1 MNKFKNGLKKILSY
15 IAARRLLR
23 YSIIVVVVII
33 LLPTGVILTNK
44 YFNNKVNN
52 IEDTKEESLN
62 INDSDKIKD
71 NSITKGIIETD
82 VVADKTY
89 SKHTLS
95 DGFSTLSEDDYN
107 SSSNTDKNNITN
119 STSNNIS
126 QSIDK
131 SSLTGIDLEILE
143 GYEFNP
149 KKDLKLQATDKDG
162 RNISDS
168 IIIEKN
174 NVNTTIPGSYIVK
187 ASVKLSNGQYK
198 EREFNVI
205 VKETTLEVSLKSFK
219 SIKVNIKKGEKIGAT
234 RVIPLIIDEKKI
246 LEAEK
251 IIKEKIIS
259 VEEIKPKKAVLIT
272 TGNEVYKGRIKDAFL
287 PVMKE
292 KLEYYGSEIVKQII
306 LPDNKEM
313 ITENILKAIEEDKVD
328 MIICTGGMS
337 VDPDDVTPSA
347 IKDCN
352 GEIVTYGAP
361 VLPGAMFLLAYYK
374 NIPILGVPSCAMY
387 SKRTIFDLV
396 LPRILADEK
405 LSFEDIARFGNGG
418 MCLNCEICSFPHCS
432 FGK

>member
-1 MNKFKNGLKKILSY
+1 MKQIRIEDSVGCILSHDVTKIVPGEFKGMLFKKGHVIREEDIPKLLDIGKEHIYVWKPKKGQLHENDAAIRVKDLVLGQGCY
-15 IAARRLLR
+15 ISEEIKEGKIDFFANTQGIVKINKDLLLKLNLLGE
-23 YSIIVVVVII
+23 IIVSTIH
-33 LLPTGVILTNK
+33 
-44 YFNNKVNN
+44 NNTPV
-52 IEDTKEESLN
+52 
-62 INDSDKIKD
+62 
-71 NSITKGIIETD
+71 
-82 VVADKTY
+82 
-89 SKHTLS
+89 
-95 DGFSTLSEDDYN
+95 
-107 SSSNTDKNNITN
+107 
-119 STSNNIS
+119 
-126 QSIDK
+126 
-131 SSLTGIDLEILE
+131 
-143 GYEFNP
+143 
-149 KKDLKLQATDKDG
+149 
-162 RNISDS
+162 
-168 IIIEKN
+168 
-174 NVNTTIPGSYIVK
+174 
-187 ASVKLSNGQYK
+187 
-198 EREFNVI
+198 
-205 VKETTLEVSLKSFK
+205 
-219 SIKVNIKKGEKIGAT
+219 KKGEKIGAT

-313 ITENILKAIEEDKVD
+313 ITENILKVIEEDKVD

>member
-1 MNKFKNGLKKILSY
+1 MKQIRIEDSVGCILSHDVTKIVPGEFKGRLFKKGHVIREEDIPKLLDIGKEHIYVWKPKKGQLHENDAAIRVKDLVLGQGCY
-15 IAARRLLR
+15 ISEEIKEGKIDFFANTQGIVKINKDLLLKLNLLGE
-23 YSIIVVVVII
+23 IIVSTIH
-33 LLPTGVILTNK
+33 
-44 YFNNKVNN
+44 NNTPV
-52 IEDTKEESLN
+52 
-62 INDSDKIKD
+62 
-71 NSITKGIIETD
+71 
-82 VVADKTY
+82 
-89 SKHTLS
+89 
-95 DGFSTLSEDDYN
+95 
-107 SSSNTDKNNITN
+107 
-119 STSNNIS
+119 
-126 QSIDK
+126 
-131 SSLTGIDLEILE
+131 
-143 GYEFNP
+143 
-149 KKDLKLQATDKDG
+149 
-162 RNISDS
+162 
-168 IIIEKN
+168 
-174 NVNTTIPGSYIVK
+174 
-187 ASVKLSNGQYK
+187 
-198 EREFNVI
+198 
-205 VKETTLEVSLKSFK
+205 
-219 SIKVNIKKGEKIGAT
+219 KKGEKIGAT

-292 KLEYYGSEIVKQII
+292 KLEYYGSEIVKQVI

-418 MCLNCEICSFPHCS
+418 M
-432 FGK
+432 

>member
-1 MNKFKNGLKKILSY
+1 MKQIKIEDSVGCILSHDVTKIVPGEFKGRLFKKGHVIKEEDIEKLLDIGKEHIYVWEPKEGQLHENDAAKRIKDLVLGKGCY
-15 IAARRLLR
+15 ISEEIKEGKIDFFANAQGIVKINKELLLKLNLLGE
-23 YSIIVVVVII
+23 IIVSTIH
-33 LLPTGVILTNK
+33 
-44 YFNNKVNN
+44 NNTPV
-52 IEDTKEESLN
+52 
-62 INDSDKIKD
+62 
-71 NSITKGIIETD
+71 
-82 VVADKTY
+82 
-89 SKHTLS
+89 
-95 DGFSTLSEDDYN
+95 
-107 SSSNTDKNNITN
+107 
-119 STSNNIS
+119 
-126 QSIDK
+126 
-131 SSLTGIDLEILE
+131 
-143 GYEFNP
+143 
-149 KKDLKLQATDKDG
+149 
-162 RNISDS
+162 
-168 IIIEKN
+168 
-174 NVNTTIPGSYIVK
+174 
-187 ASVKLSNGQYK
+187 
-198 EREFNVI
+198 
-205 VKETTLEVSLKSFK
+205 
-219 SIKVNIKKGEKIGAT
+219 KKGEKIGAT

-246 LEAEK
+246 IEAEN
-251 IIKEKIIS
+251 IINEKIIS

-292 KLEYYGSEIVKQII
+292 KLGYYGSEIIKQVI

-328 MIICTGGMS
+328 MVICTGGMS

-396 LPRILADEK
+396 LPRVLVDEK
-405 LSFEDIARFGNGG
+405 LSFEDIAKYGNGG

>member
-1 MNKFKNGLKKILSY
+1 MKQIRIEDSVGCILSHDVT
-15 IAARRLLR
+15 
-23 YSIIVVVVII
+23 IIVPGEFKGRLFKKGHVIREEDI
-33 LLPTGVILTNK
+33 PKLLDIG
-44 YFNNKVNN
+44 
-52 IEDTKEESLN
+52 KEHIYVWE
-62 INDSDKIKD
+62 
-71 NSITKGIIETD
+71 
-82 VVADKTY
+82 
-89 SKHTLS
+89 
-95 DGFSTLSEDDYN
+95 
-107 SSSNTDKNNITN
+107 
-119 STSNNIS
+119 
-126 QSIDK
+126 
-131 SSLTGIDLEILE
+131 
-143 GYEFNP
+143 P
-149 KKDLKLQATDKDG
+149 KKGQLHENDAAIRVKDLVLGQGCYISEEIKEGKIDFFANTQGIVKINKGLLLKLNLLG
-162 RNISDS
+162 E
-168 IIIEKN
+168 IIVSTIHN
-174 NVNTTIPGSYIVK
+174 NTPV
-187 ASVKLSNGQYK
+187 
-198 EREFNVI
+198 
-205 VKETTLEVSLKSFK
+205 
-219 SIKVNIKKGEKIGAT
+219 KKGEKIGAT

-292 KLEYYGSEIVKQII
+292 KLEYYGSEIVKQVI

>member
-1 MNKFKNGLKKILSY
+1 MKQIRIEDSVGCILSHDVTKIVPGEFKGRLFKKGHVIREEDIPKLLDIGKEHIYVWEPKKGQLHENDAAIRIKDLVLGQGCY
-15 IAARRLLR
+15 ISEEIKEGKIDFFANTQGIVKINKDLLLKLNLLGE
-23 YSIIVVVVII
+23 IIVSTIH
-33 LLPTGVILTNK
+33 
-44 YFNNKVNN
+44 NNTPV
-52 IEDTKEESLN
+52 
-62 INDSDKIKD
+62 
-71 NSITKGIIETD
+71 
-82 VVADKTY
+82 
-89 SKHTLS
+89 
-95 DGFSTLSEDDYN
+95 
-107 SSSNTDKNNITN
+107 
-119 STSNNIS
+119 
-126 QSIDK
+126 
-131 SSLTGIDLEILE
+131 
-143 GYEFNP
+143 
-149 KKDLKLQATDKDG
+149 
-162 RNISDS
+162 
-168 IIIEKN
+168 
-174 NVNTTIPGSYIVK
+174 
-187 ASVKLSNGQYK
+187 
-198 EREFNVI
+198 
-205 VKETTLEVSLKSFK
+205 
-219 SIKVNIKKGEKIGAT
+219 KKGEKIGAT

-259 VEEIKPKKAVLIT
+259 IEEIKPKKVVLIT

-292 KLEYYGSEIVKQII
+292 KLEYYGSEIVKQVI

-405 LSFEDIARFGNGG
+405 LSFEDIAIFGNGG

>member
-1 MNKFKNGLKKILSY
+1 MKQIRIEDSVGCILSHDVTKIVPGEFKGRLFKKGHVIREEDIPKLLDIGKEHIYVWEPKKGQLHENDAAIRVKDLVLGQGCY
-15 IAARRLLR
+15 ISEEIKEGKIDFFANTQGIVKINKGLLLKLNLLGE
-23 YSIIVVVVII
+23 IIVSTIH
-33 LLPTGVILTNK
+33 
-44 YFNNKVNN
+44 NNTPV
-52 IEDTKEESLN
+52 
-62 INDSDKIKD
+62 
-71 NSITKGIIETD
+71 
-82 VVADKTY
+82 
-89 SKHTLS
+89 
-95 DGFSTLSEDDYN
+95 
-107 SSSNTDKNNITN
+107 
-119 STSNNIS
+119 
-126 QSIDK
+126 
-131 SSLTGIDLEILE
+131 
-143 GYEFNP
+143 
-149 KKDLKLQATDKDG
+149 
-162 RNISDS
+162 
-168 IIIEKN
+168 
-174 NVNTTIPGSYIVK
+174 
-187 ASVKLSNGQYK
+187 
-198 EREFNVI
+198 
-205 VKETTLEVSLKSFK
+205 
-219 SIKVNIKKGEKIGAT
+219 KKGEKIGAT

-292 KLEYYGSEIVKQII
+292 KLEYYGSEIVKQVI

-313 ITENILKAIEEDKVD
+313 ITENILKVIEEDKVD

>member
-1 MNKFKNGLKKILSY
+1 MKQIRIEDSVGCILSHDVTKIVPGEFKGRLFKKGHVIREEDIPKLLDIGKEHIYVWEPKKGQLHENDAAIRVKDLVLGQGCY
-15 IAARRLLR
+15 ISEEIKEGKIDFFANTQGIVKINKDLLLKLNLLGE
-23 YSIIVVVVII
+23 IIVSTIH
-33 LLPTGVILTNK
+33 
-44 YFNNKVNN
+44 NNTPV
-52 IEDTKEESLN
+52 
-62 INDSDKIKD
+62 
-71 NSITKGIIETD
+71 
-82 VVADKTY
+82 
-89 SKHTLS
+89 
-95 DGFSTLSEDDYN
+95 
-107 SSSNTDKNNITN
+107 
-119 STSNNIS
+119 
-126 QSIDK
+126 
-131 SSLTGIDLEILE
+131 
-143 GYEFNP
+143 
-149 KKDLKLQATDKDG
+149 
-162 RNISDS
+162 
-168 IIIEKN
+168 
-174 NVNTTIPGSYIVK
+174 
-187 ASVKLSNGQYK
+187 
-198 EREFNVI
+198 
-205 VKETTLEVSLKSFK
+205 
-219 SIKVNIKKGEKIGAT
+219 KKGEKIGAT

-337 VDPDDVTPSA
+337 VDQDDVTPSA

>member
-1 MNKFKNGLKKILSY
+1 MKQIRIEDSVGCILSHDVTKIVPGEFKGRLFKKGHVIREEDIPKLLDIGKEHIYVWEPKKGQLHENDAAIRVKDLVLGQGCY
-15 IAARRLLR
+15 ISEEIKEGKIDFFANTQGIVKINKDLLLKLNLLGE
-23 YSIIVVVVII
+23 IIVSTIH
-33 LLPTGVILTNK
+33 
-44 YFNNKVNN
+44 NNTPV
-52 IEDTKEESLN
+52 
-62 INDSDKIKD
+62 
-71 NSITKGIIETD
+71 
-82 VVADKTY
+82 
-89 SKHTLS
+89 
-95 DGFSTLSEDDYN
+95 
-107 SSSNTDKNNITN
+107 
-119 STSNNIS
+119 
-126 QSIDK
+126 
-131 SSLTGIDLEILE
+131 
-143 GYEFNP
+143 
-149 KKDLKLQATDKDG
+149 
-162 RNISDS
+162 
-168 IIIEKN
+168 
-174 NVNTTIPGSYIVK
+174 
-187 ASVKLSNGQYK
+187 
-198 EREFNVI
+198 
-205 VKETTLEVSLKSFK
+205 
-219 SIKVNIKKGEKIGAT
+219 KKGEKIDAT

>member
-1 MNKFKNGLKKILSY
+1 MKQIRIEDSVGCILSHDVTKIVPGEFKGRLFKKGHVIREEDIPKLLDIGKEHIYVWEPKKGQLHENDAAIRVKDLVLGQGCY
-15 IAARRLLR
+15 ISEQIQEGNIDFFANTQGIVKINKDLLLKLNLLGE
-23 YSIIVVVVII
+23 IIVSTIH
-33 LLPTGVILTNK
+33 
-44 YFNNKVNN
+44 NNTPV
-52 IEDTKEESLN
+52 
-62 INDSDKIKD
+62 
-71 NSITKGIIETD
+71 
-82 VVADKTY
+82 
-89 SKHTLS
+89 
-95 DGFSTLSEDDYN
+95 
-107 SSSNTDKNNITN
+107 
-119 STSNNIS
+119 
-126 QSIDK
+126 
-131 SSLTGIDLEILE
+131 
-143 GYEFNP
+143 
-149 KKDLKLQATDKDG
+149 
-162 RNISDS
+162 
-168 IIIEKN
+168 
-174 NVNTTIPGSYIVK
+174 
-187 ASVKLSNGQYK
+187 
-198 EREFNVI
+198 
-205 VKETTLEVSLKSFK
+205 
-219 SIKVNIKKGEKIGAT
+219 KKGEKIGAT

>member
-1 MNKFKNGLKKILSY
+1 MKQIRIEDSVGYILSHDVTKIVPGEFKGRLFKKGHVIREEDIPKLLDIGKEHIYVWEPKKGQLHENDAAIRIKDLVLGQGCY
-15 IAARRLLR
+15 ISEEIKEGKIDFFANTQGIVKINKDLLLKLNLLGE
-23 YSIIVVVVII
+23 IIVSTIH
-33 LLPTGVILTNK
+33 
-44 YFNNKVNN
+44 NNTPV
-52 IEDTKEESLN
+52 
-62 INDSDKIKD
+62 
-71 NSITKGIIETD
+71 
-82 VVADKTY
+82 
-89 SKHTLS
+89 
-95 DGFSTLSEDDYN
+95 
-107 SSSNTDKNNITN
+107 
-119 STSNNIS
+119 
-126 QSIDK
+126 
-131 SSLTGIDLEILE
+131 
-143 GYEFNP
+143 
-149 KKDLKLQATDKDG
+149 
-162 RNISDS
+162 
-168 IIIEKN
+168 
-174 NVNTTIPGSYIVK
+174 
-187 ASVKLSNGQYK
+187 
-198 EREFNVI
+198 
-205 VKETTLEVSLKSFK
+205 
-219 SIKVNIKKGEKIGAT
+219 KKGEKIGAT

>member
-1 MNKFKNGLKKILSY
+1 MKQIRIEDSVGCILSHDVTKIVPGEFKGRLFKKGHVIREEDIPKLLDIGKEHIYVWEPKKGQLHENDAAIRVKDLVLGQGCY
-15 IAARRLLR
+15 ISEEIKEGKIDFFANTQGVLKINKDLLLKLNLLGE
-23 YSIIVVVVII
+23 IIVSTIH
-33 LLPTGVILTNK
+33 
-44 YFNNKVNN
+44 NNTPV
-52 IEDTKEESLN
+52 
-62 INDSDKIKD
+62 
-71 NSITKGIIETD
+71 
-82 VVADKTY
+82 
-89 SKHTLS
+89 
-95 DGFSTLSEDDYN
+95 
-107 SSSNTDKNNITN
+107 
-119 STSNNIS
+119 
-126 QSIDK
+126 
-131 SSLTGIDLEILE
+131 
-143 GYEFNP
+143 
-149 KKDLKLQATDKDG
+149 
-162 RNISDS
+162 
-168 IIIEKN
+168 
-174 NVNTTIPGSYIVK
+174 
-187 ASVKLSNGQYK
+187 
-198 EREFNVI
+198 
-205 VKETTLEVSLKSFK
+205 
-219 SIKVNIKKGEKIGAT
+219 KKGEKIGAT

-328 MIICTGGMS
+328 MILCTGGMS

>member
-1 MNKFKNGLKKILSY
+1 MKQIRIEDSVGCILSHDVTKIVPGEFKGRLFKKGHVIREEDIPKLLDIGKEHIYVWEPKKGQLHENDAAIRVKDLVLGQGCY
-15 IAARRLLR
+15 ISEEIKEGKIDFFANTQGIVKINKDLLLKLNLLGE
-23 YSIIVVVVII
+23 IIVSTIH
-33 LLPTGVILTNK
+33 
-44 YFNNKVNN
+44 NNTPV
-52 IEDTKEESLN
+52 
-62 INDSDKIKD
+62 
-71 NSITKGIIETD
+71 
-82 VVADKTY
+82 
-89 SKHTLS
+89 
-95 DGFSTLSEDDYN
+95 
-107 SSSNTDKNNITN
+107 
-119 STSNNIS
+119 
-126 QSIDK
+126 
-131 SSLTGIDLEILE
+131 
-143 GYEFNP
+143 
-149 KKDLKLQATDKDG
+149 
-162 RNISDS
+162 
-168 IIIEKN
+168 
-174 NVNTTIPGSYIVK
+174 
-187 ASVKLSNGQYK
+187 
-198 EREFNVI
+198 
-205 VKETTLEVSLKSFK
+205 
-219 SIKVNIKKGEKIGAT
+219 KKGEKIGAT

-292 KLEYYGSEIVKQII
+292 KLEYYGSEIVKQVI

-374 NIPILGVPSCAMY
+374 NIPILGIPSCAMY

>member
-1 MNKFKNGLKKILSY
+1 MKQIRIEDSVGCILSHDVTKIVPGEFKGRLFKKGHVIREEDIPKLLDIGKEHIYVWEPKKGQLHENDAAIRVKDLVLGQGCY
-15 IAARRLLR
+15 ISEEINEGKIDFFANTQGVLKINKDLLLKLNLLGE
-23 YSIIVVVVII
+23 IIVSTIH
-33 LLPTGVILTNK
+33 
-44 YFNNKVNN
+44 NNTPV
-52 IEDTKEESLN
+52 
-62 INDSDKIKD
+62 
-71 NSITKGIIETD
+71 
-82 VVADKTY
+82 
-89 SKHTLS
+89 
-95 DGFSTLSEDDYN
+95 
-107 SSSNTDKNNITN
+107 
-119 STSNNIS
+119 
-126 QSIDK
+126 
-131 SSLTGIDLEILE
+131 
-143 GYEFNP
+143 
-149 KKDLKLQATDKDG
+149 
-162 RNISDS
+162 
-168 IIIEKN
+168 
-174 NVNTTIPGSYIVK
+174 
-187 ASVKLSNGQYK
+187 
-198 EREFNVI
+198 
-205 VKETTLEVSLKSFK
+205 
-219 SIKVNIKKGEKIGAT
+219 KKGEKIGAT

>member
-1 MNKFKNGLKKILSY
+1 MKQIRIEDSVGCILSHDVTKIVPGEFKGRLFKKGHVIREEDIPKLLDIGKEHIYVWEPKKGQLHENDAAIRVKDLVLGQGCY
-15 IAARRLLR
+15 ISEEIKEGKIDFFANTQGIVKINKDLLLKLNLLGE
-23 YSIIVVVVII
+23 IIVSTIH
-33 LLPTGVILTNK
+33 
-44 YFNNKVNN
+44 NNTPV
-52 IEDTKEESLN
+52 
-62 INDSDKIKD
+62 
-71 NSITKGIIETD
+71 
-82 VVADKTY
+82 
-89 SKHTLS
+89 
-95 DGFSTLSEDDYN
+95 
-107 SSSNTDKNNITN
+107 
-119 STSNNIS
+119 
-126 QSIDK
+126 
-131 SSLTGIDLEILE
+131 
-143 GYEFNP
+143 
-149 KKDLKLQATDKDG
+149 
-162 RNISDS
+162 
-168 IIIEKN
+168 
-174 NVNTTIPGSYIVK
+174 
-187 ASVKLSNGQYK
+187 
-198 EREFNVI
+198 
-205 VKETTLEVSLKSFK
+205 
-219 SIKVNIKKGEKIGAT
+219 KKGEKIGAT

-347 IKDCN
+347 INDCN

>member
-1 MNKFKNGLKKILSY
+1 MKQIRIEDSVGCILSHDVTKIVPGEFKGRLFKKGHVIREEDIPKLLDIGKEHIYVWEPKKGQLHENDAAIRVKDLVLGQGCY
-15 IAARRLLR
+15 ISEEIKEGKIDFFANTQGIVKINKDLLLKLNLLGE
-23 YSIIVVVVII
+23 IIVSTIH
-33 LLPTGVILTNK
+33 
-44 YFNNKVNN
+44 NNTPV
-52 IEDTKEESLN
+52 
-62 INDSDKIKD
+62 
-71 NSITKGIIETD
+71 
-82 VVADKTY
+82 
-89 SKHTLS
+89 
-95 DGFSTLSEDDYN
+95 
-107 SSSNTDKNNITN
+107 
-119 STSNNIS
+119 
-126 QSIDK
+126 
-131 SSLTGIDLEILE
+131 
-143 GYEFNP
+143 
-149 KKDLKLQATDKDG
+149 
-162 RNISDS
+162 
-168 IIIEKN
+168 
-174 NVNTTIPGSYIVK
+174 
-187 ASVKLSNGQYK
+187 
-198 EREFNVI
+198 
-205 VKETTLEVSLKSFK
+205 
-219 SIKVNIKKGEKIGAT
+219 KKGEKIGAT

-259 VEEIKPKKAVLIT
+259 VEEIKPKKAILIT

-292 KLEYYGSEIVKQII
+292 KLEYYGSEIVKQVI

>member
-1 MNKFKNGLKKILSY
+1 MKQIRIEDSVGCILSHDVTKIVPGEFKGRLFKKGHVIREEDIPKLLDIGKEHIYVWEPKKGQLHENDAAIRVKDLVLGQGCY
-15 IAARRLLR
+15 ISEEIKEGKIDFFANTQGIVKINKDLLLKLNLLGE
-23 YSIIVVVVII
+23 IIVSTIH
-33 LLPTGVILTNK
+33 
-44 YFNNKVNN
+44 NNTPV
-52 IEDTKEESLN
+52 
-62 INDSDKIKD
+62 
-71 NSITKGIIETD
+71 
-82 VVADKTY
+82 
-89 SKHTLS
+89 
-95 DGFSTLSEDDYN
+95 
-107 SSSNTDKNNITN
+107 
-119 STSNNIS
+119 
-126 QSIDK
+126 
-131 SSLTGIDLEILE
+131 
-143 GYEFNP
+143 
-149 KKDLKLQATDKDG
+149 
-162 RNISDS
+162 
-168 IIIEKN
+168 
-174 NVNTTIPGSYIVK
+174 
-187 ASVKLSNGQYK
+187 
-198 EREFNVI
+198 
-205 VKETTLEVSLKSFK
+205 
-219 SIKVNIKKGEKIGAT
+219 KKGENIGAT

-292 KLEYYGSEIVKQII
+292 KLEHYGSEIVKQII

-313 ITENILKAIEEDKVD
+313 ITENILKVIEEDKVD

>member
-1 MNKFKNGLKKILSY
+1 MKQIRIEDSVGCILSHDVTKIVPGEFKGRLFKKGHVIREEDIPKLLDIGKEHIYVWKPKKGQLHENDAAIRVKDLVLGQGCY
-15 IAARRLLR
+15 ISEEIKEGKIDFFANTQGIVKINKDLLLKLNLLGE
-23 YSIIVVVVII
+23 IIVSTIH
-33 LLPTGVILTNK
+33 
-44 YFNNKVNN
+44 NNTPV
-52 IEDTKEESLN
+52 
-62 INDSDKIKD
+62 
-71 NSITKGIIETD
+71 
-82 VVADKTY
+82 
-89 SKHTLS
+89 
-95 DGFSTLSEDDYN
+95 
-107 SSSNTDKNNITN
+107 
-119 STSNNIS
+119 
-126 QSIDK
+126 
-131 SSLTGIDLEILE
+131 
-143 GYEFNP
+143 
-149 KKDLKLQATDKDG
+149 
-162 RNISDS
+162 
-168 IIIEKN
+168 
-174 NVNTTIPGSYIVK
+174 
-187 ASVKLSNGQYK
+187 
-198 EREFNVI
+198 
-205 VKETTLEVSLKSFK
+205 
-219 SIKVNIKKGEKIGAT
+219 KKGEKIGAT

-292 KLEYYGSEIVKQII
+292 KLEYYGSEIVKQVI

-352 GEIVTYGAP
+352 GEIVTYGAQ

>member
-1 MNKFKNGLKKILSY
+1 MKQIRIEDSVGCILSHDVTKIVPGEFKGRLFKKGHVIREEDIPKLLDIGKEHIYVWEPKKGQLHENDAAIRIKDLVLGQGCY
-15 IAARRLLR
+15 ISEEIKEGKIDFFANTQGIVKINKDLLLKLNLLGE
-23 YSIIVVVVII
+23 IIVSTIH
-33 LLPTGVILTNK
+33 
-44 YFNNKVNN
+44 NNTPV
-52 IEDTKEESLN
+52 
-62 INDSDKIKD
+62 
-71 NSITKGIIETD
+71 
-82 VVADKTY
+82 
-89 SKHTLS
+89 
-95 DGFSTLSEDDYN
+95 
-107 SSSNTDKNNITN
+107 
-119 STSNNIS
+119 
-126 QSIDK
+126 
-131 SSLTGIDLEILE
+131 
-143 GYEFNP
+143 
-149 KKDLKLQATDKDG
+149 
-162 RNISDS
+162 
-168 IIIEKN
+168 
-174 NVNTTIPGSYIVK
+174 
-187 ASVKLSNGQYK
+187 
-198 EREFNVI
+198 
-205 VKETTLEVSLKSFK
+205 
-219 SIKVNIKKGEKIGAT
+219 KKGEKIGAT
-234 RVIPLIIDEKKI
+234 KVIPLIIDEKKI

>member
-1 MNKFKNGLKKILSY
+1 MKQIRIEDSVGCILSHDVTKIVPGEFKGRLFKKGHVIREEDIPKLLDIGKEHIYVWEPKKGQLHENDAAIRLKDLVLGQGCY
-15 IAARRLLR
+15 ISEEIKEGKIDFFANTQGIVKINKDLLLKLNLLGE
-23 YSIIVVVVII
+23 IIVSTIH
-33 LLPTGVILTNK
+33 
-44 YFNNKVNN
+44 NNTPV
-52 IEDTKEESLN
+52 
-62 INDSDKIKD
+62 
-71 NSITKGIIETD
+71 
-82 VVADKTY
+82 
-89 SKHTLS
+89 
-95 DGFSTLSEDDYN
+95 
-107 SSSNTDKNNITN
+107 
-119 STSNNIS
+119 
-126 QSIDK
+126 
-131 SSLTGIDLEILE
+131 
-143 GYEFNP
+143 
-149 KKDLKLQATDKDG
+149 
-162 RNISDS
+162 
-168 IIIEKN
+168 
-174 NVNTTIPGSYIVK
+174 
-187 ASVKLSNGQYK
+187 
-198 EREFNVI
+198 
-205 VKETTLEVSLKSFK
+205 
-219 SIKVNIKKGEKIGAT
+219 KKGEKIGAT

-292 KLEYYGSEIVKQII
+292 KLEYYGSEIVKQVI

>member
-1 MNKFKNGLKKILSY
+1 MKKIKIEDSIGCILSHDVTKIVPGEFKGRLFKKGHIIKEEDIPKLLDIGKEHIYVWQPKEGQLHENDAAKNIKDLVLGKGCY
-15 IAARRLLR
+15 ISEEIKEGKIDFFANTQGILKINKELLLKLNLLGE
-23 YSIIVVVVII
+23 IIVSTIH
-33 LLPTGVILTNK
+33 
-44 YFNNKVNN
+44 NNTPV
-52 IEDTKEESLN
+52 
-62 INDSDKIKD
+62 
-71 NSITKGIIETD
+71 
-82 VVADKTY
+82 
-89 SKHTLS
+89 
-95 DGFSTLSEDDYN
+95 
-107 SSSNTDKNNITN
+107 
-119 STSNNIS
+119 
-126 QSIDK
+126 
-131 SSLTGIDLEILE
+131 
-143 GYEFNP
+143 
-149 KKDLKLQATDKDG
+149 
-162 RNISDS
+162 
-168 IIIEKN
+168 
-174 NVNTTIPGSYIVK
+174 
-187 ASVKLSNGQYK
+187 
-198 EREFNVI
+198 
-205 VKETTLEVSLKSFK
+205 
-219 SIKVNIKKGEKIGAT
+219 KKGEKIGAT

-246 LEAEK
+246 LDAK
-251 IIKEKIIS
+251 NIINEKIIS

-292 KLEYYGSEIVKQII
+292 KLEYYGSEIVKQVI

-405 LSFEDIARFGNGG
+405 LSFEDIAKFGNGG

>member
-1 MNKFKNGLKKILSY
+1 MKQIRIEDSVGCILSHDVTKIVPGEFKGRLFKKGHVIREEDIPKLLDIGKEHIYVWEPKKGQLHENDAAIRVKDLVLGQGCY
-15 IAARRLLR
+15 ISEEIKEGKIDFFANTQGIVKINKDLLLKLNLLGE
-23 YSIIVVVVII
+23 IIVSTIH
-33 LLPTGVILTNK
+33 
-44 YFNNKVNN
+44 NNTPV
-52 IEDTKEESLN
+52 
-62 INDSDKIKD
+62 
-71 NSITKGIIETD
+71 
-82 VVADKTY
+82 
-89 SKHTLS
+89 
-95 DGFSTLSEDDYN
+95 
-107 SSSNTDKNNITN
+107 
-119 STSNNIS
+119 
-126 QSIDK
+126 
-131 SSLTGIDLEILE
+131 
-143 GYEFNP
+143 
-149 KKDLKLQATDKDG
+149 
-162 RNISDS
+162 
-168 IIIEKN
+168 
-174 NVNTTIPGSYIVK
+174 
-187 ASVKLSNGQYK
+187 
-198 EREFNVI
+198 
-205 VKETTLEVSLKSFK
+205 
-219 SIKVNIKKGEKIGAT
+219 KKGEKIGAT

-405 LSFEDIARFGNGG
+405 LSFEYIARFGNGG

>member
-1 MNKFKNGLKKILSY
+1 MKQIRIEDSIGCILSHDVTKIVPGEFKGRLFKKGHVIKEEDIEKLLDIGKEHIY
-15 IAARRLLR
+15 VWEPKEGQLHENDAAKRIKDLVLGKGCCISEEIKEGKIDFFANAQGIVKINKELLLKLNLLGE
-23 YSIIVVVVII
+23 IIVSTIH
-33 LLPTGVILTNK
+33 
-44 YFNNKVNN
+44 NNTPV
-52 IEDTKEESLN
+52 
-62 INDSDKIKD
+62 
-71 NSITKGIIETD
+71 
-82 VVADKTY
+82 
-89 SKHTLS
+89 
-95 DGFSTLSEDDYN
+95 
-107 SSSNTDKNNITN
+107 
-119 STSNNIS
+119 
-126 QSIDK
+126 
-131 SSLTGIDLEILE
+131 
-143 GYEFNP
+143 
-149 KKDLKLQATDKDG
+149 
-162 RNISDS
+162 
-168 IIIEKN
+168 
-174 NVNTTIPGSYIVK
+174 
-187 ASVKLSNGQYK
+187 
-198 EREFNVI
+198 
-205 VKETTLEVSLKSFK
+205 
-219 SIKVNIKKGEKIGAT
+219 KKGEKIGST

-246 LEAEK
+246 IEAEN
-251 IIKEKIIS
+251 IINEKIIS

-292 KLEYYGSEIVKQII
+292 KLGYYGSEIIKQVI

-328 MIICTGGMS
+328 MVICTGGMS

-396 LPRILADEK
+396 LPRVLVDEK
-405 LSFEDIARFGNGG
+405 LSFEDIAKYGNGG